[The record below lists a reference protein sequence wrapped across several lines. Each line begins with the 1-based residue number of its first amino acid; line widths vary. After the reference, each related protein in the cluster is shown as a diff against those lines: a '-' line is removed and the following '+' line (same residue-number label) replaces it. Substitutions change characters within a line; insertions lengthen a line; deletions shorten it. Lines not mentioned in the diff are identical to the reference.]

1 MKQARTLWTRQRP
14 EVWEELKSSGIYRVK
29 KEYIEEKKRIH
40 HGLLSGTVPMV
51 YEDRQKVSYD
61 PSRL

>member
-29 KEYIEEKKRIH
+29 KEYIE
-40 HGLLSGTVPMV
+40 
-51 YEDRQKVSYD
+51 
-61 PSRL
+61 